1 MSASTV
7 AALDHTIQETNI
19 WLKALGEKLHFT
31 ERHYAYSA
39 LRAVLH
45 ALRDRLTPEM
55 AVHLG
60 AQFPMLLR
68 GLYYEGWHIAGK
80 PTKDRSAQEFADR
93 VLKELPPQFPIDP
106 LTVTRGVFE
115 ILGRGWIRASL
126 PRSSTICR
134 RRCEPCGLRSP
145 DGPDR
150 VVLSGPPS
158 IDEARVRETNCCSY
172 AEQRH
177 HPEDRMRVARTA
189 PRAVPHAFH

>member
-31 ERHYAYSA
+31 ERHHAYSG

-45 ALRDRLTPEM
+45 ALRDRLTPET

-60 AQFPMLLR
+60 AELPMLLR
-68 GLYYEGWHIAGK
+68 GVYYEGWHMAGK

-115 ILGRGWIRASL
+115 ILWERLDPGESAKVIDHLPSPLRAL
-126 PRSSTICR
+126 WP
-134 RRCEPCGLRSP
+134 
-145 DGPDR
+145 
-150 VVLSGPPS
+150 
-158 IDEARVRETNCCSY
+158 
-172 AEQRH
+172 Q
-177 HPEDRMRVARTA
+177 VAR
-189 PRAVPHAFH
+189 RS